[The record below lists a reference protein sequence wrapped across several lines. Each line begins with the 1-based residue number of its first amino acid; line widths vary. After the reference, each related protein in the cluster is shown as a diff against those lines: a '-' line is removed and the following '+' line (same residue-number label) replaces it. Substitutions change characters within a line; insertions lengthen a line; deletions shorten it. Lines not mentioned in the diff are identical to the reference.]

1 MRKLISLV
9 SASALV
15 ALLILASVPAMA
27 AAAGPCLLTG
37 FRGLTAAQIGG
48 SVSGPLDASGCDIG
62 AYFDAANPGS
72 VSGATISGA
81 NWYGVLVNGDN
92 GPVSVNVT
100 NSSIHGVGVLGIY
113 YRAYLGGAASGQISG
128 NQIWNYGLEGIV
140 TNGPGTRVQIQGN
153 SVTGS
158 SGASWNV
165 GIQDGF
171 GASASVTGN
180 TVSDNLSYVSGGI
193 TVVGGPGYGTCTG
206 GIPCP
211 YTLGTQ
217 IVGNTLTDNDIGVW
231 LSNCADSLCGT
242 TSQTATNIKV
252 GNNVITDSAALNN
265 YYQAGVSDVGNND
278 KIIADT
284 ITGAG
289 YDSTTCSYCY
299 SIDAALPYSVAP
311 KVHANTTE

>member
-1 MRKLISLV
+1 MRRFISLI

-15 ALLILASVPAMA
+15 AALLA
-27 AAAGPCLLTG
+27 AALPAAASATTCTSTG

-48 SVSGPLDASGCDIG
+48 PVAGTLNATGCDIG
-62 AYFDAANPGS
+62 AYFDAANPGG
-72 VSGATISGA
+72 VSGAAIFGA
-81 NWYGVLVNGDN
+81 NDFGVIVNGDN
-92 GPVSVNVT
+92 GPVSVSVT
-100 NSSIHGVGVLGIY
+100 NSSIHDVGWLGIY
-113 YRAYLGGAASGQISG
+113 YRAYLGGAAAGQISG
-128 NQIWNYGLEGIV
+128 NQIWNYGGEGIV
-140 TNGPGTRVQIQGN
+140 TNGPGTNVQIQN
-153 SVTGS
+153 NNVTGS
-158 SGASWNV
+158 NGASWNV
-165 GIQDGF
+165 GIQVGF

-193 TVVGGPGYGTCTG
+193 VVVGGPGYGTCTG

-231 LSNCADSLCGT
+231 LSNCADSSCGT

-252 GNNVITDSAALNN
+252 VNNMITDSYVWNG

-278 KIIADT
+278 KIIANV
-284 ITGAG
+284 ISGAG

-299 SIDAALPYSVAP
+299 SIDVGPYYSVAP
-311 KVHANTTE
+311 KVHANTTQ